1 MTLAD
6 VAAHAGV
13 SLATASRAL
22 NGSDRIV
29 RAELQERVLAA
40 AAELHY
46 TANQQAQAVARGAS
60 RTVAIVLGDIADPYF
75 AAVAAGVSEAAGPQ
89 RLVVTM
95 TPVGV
100 DPVRTVESLAV
111 LRGSRPGAVLMTVS
125 RHTDTRADESIA
137 AELIAVR
144 AYGGSVAYLGDAPAG
159 LRGLPIDHAGNAAQ
173 LATELAGR
181 GYRRAAVLTGPAEL
195 RTAAER
201 TAGFLDGMRAAGHP
215 VPARWRL
222 PGAMSRDG
230 GFAAMTRLL
239 QSERHPELVFATT
252 DVMAVGA
259 IAAIRAHGL
268 QPGRDIAVA
277 GYDDIE
283 MLQDVTPGLTTVSLP
298 LRELGR
304 RVLELALAGD
314 QSPPP
319 EPVRGTVVLR
329 DSTPG
334 AS

>member
-1 MTLAD
+1 VTLAD
-6 VAAHAGV
+6 VAARAGV

-22 NGSDRIV
+22 NGSDRVV
-29 RAELQERVLAA
+29 RADLKERVVAA

-46 TANQQAQAVARGAS
+46 TANQQAQAVARGAT

-75 AAVAAGVSEAAGPQ
+75 AAVAAGVSEAAGAR

-95 TPVGV
+95 APVGI
-100 DPVRTVESLAV
+100 DPARTVESLAV

-125 RHTDTRADESIA
+125 RHTDRHADESIA
-137 AELIAVR
+137 AELNAVR
-144 AYGGSVAYLGDAPAG
+144 AYGGRVAYLGDAPDG
-159 LRGLPIDHAGNAAQ
+159 LLGLPIDHRASAAQ
-173 LATELAGR
+173 LAAELAER
-181 GYRRAAVLTGPAEL
+181 GYRRAAVLTGPPEL
-195 RTAAER
+195 RTPAER
-201 TAGFLDGMRAAGHP
+201 ATGFLDGMRAAGHP
-215 VPARWRL
+215 VAAPWRL
-222 PGAMSRDG
+222 AGAMSRDG
-230 GFAAMTRLL
+230 GFAAMTTLL
-239 QSERHPELVFATT
+239 QSGEHPDLVFATT

-259 IAAIRAHGL
+259 MAAIRAHGL
-268 QPGRDIAVA
+268 QPGRDVAVA

-304 RVLELALAGD
+304 RVLDLALAGD
-314 QSPPP
+314 DAPRPD
-319 EPVRGTVVLR
+319 PVRGTVVVR